1 MEREHRRHYRVAMRQ
16 LEETPAEGMYV
27 TREEA
32 RGYAILT
39 AALGALLFLMILF
52 KGRKNEPHALLTLSK
67 GHFSAQSK
75 VFLAIFTAFGYNV

>member
-1 MEREHRRHYRVAMRQ
+1 MEKRMFKVYAKNDEKIQLKVIPGHYRVAMRQ

-52 KGRKNEPHALLTLSK
+52 KGRKK
-67 GHFSAQSK
+67 
-75 VFLAIFTAFGYNV
+75 

>member
-52 KGRKNEPHALLTLSK
+52 KGRKKRTPCPFDFVK
-67 GHFSAQSK
+67 GAFFRPKQGIPCHFHR
-75 VFLAIFTAFGYNV
+75 FWL